1 MTSLLPKQKQR
12 TGANNTC
19 GLSPHVRCLGAK
31 LHLYPNEIALLL
43 KIFNHVDDNNDIMDA
58 LNDDEFEVTL
68 WMTFI
73 DAYKDTHGDVA
84 INNT

>member
-1 MTSLLPKQKQR
+1 MTEPLV
-12 TGANNTC
+12 
-19 GLSPHVRCLGAK
+19 HDLGAK

-58 LNDDEFEVTL
+58 LNDDEFED

-73 DAYKDTHGDVA
+73 DAYKDFA